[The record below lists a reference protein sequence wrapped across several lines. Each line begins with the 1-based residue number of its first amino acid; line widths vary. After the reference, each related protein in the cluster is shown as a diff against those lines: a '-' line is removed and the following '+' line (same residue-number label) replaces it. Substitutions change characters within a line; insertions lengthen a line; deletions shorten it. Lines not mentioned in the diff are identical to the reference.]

1 MSIPDPYLPP
11 PSQPWGRW
19 VTQTLRNYIAK
30 RDQYDIA
37 TYNAIKQLNTAT
49 YQPMRGVLWNQTG
62 DTVTI
67 TTAGVYVPINIAS
80 TIDTTTTFNMEATG
94 APNVT
99 GLKNTTNQARTV
111 VMFASYDGKCGNN
124 NAMGLK
130 LALNGTAIDATECRS
145 FAGGSGQVGKTFTH
159 WIQRMEPD
167 DEVTMLCANI
177 DDTTDLT
184 IDRLKFIATAI
195 P

>member
-19 VTQTLRNYIAK
+19 VTTTLRNYLAK
-30 RDQYDIA
+30 RQEFDTA
-37 TYNAIKQLNTAT
+37 TYNAIKQLNVST
-49 YQPMRGVLWNQTG
+49 YQPMRGVLWNQAG
-62 DTVTI
+62 DTITI
-67 TTAGVYVPINIAS
+67 TTAGEYVPMNMAG
-80 TIDTTTTFNMEATG
+80 TVDTATTFNMEVTG

-99 GLKNTTNQARTV
+99 GWKNNTNQARTV
-111 VMFASYDGKCGNN
+111 IMLASYDGKCGNN

-130 LALNGTAIDATECRS
+130 LALNGVPIDATECRS

-167 DEVTMLCANI
+167 DEVTMWAANI
-177 DDTTDLT
+177 DTTDDLEVE
-184 IDRLKFIATAI
+184 RLKFIATAI